1 MKKTKKIM
9 FCTVIVCLVI
19 LFMTLYSRKLL
30 NTEYILIK
38 LYGNPIGEDGT
49 INNEYFG
56 IKCGENNI
64 NAKINLNGINK
75 AIEYA
80 SNKEITEI
88 KLKKGKYLIDSQKD
102 EEKYHYQEKGIML
115 KTNVRLNLNGSTIK
129 HISNNR
135 NSYTLI
141 SILNVENASIFNGT
155 LEGDRDDHIFENPSQ
170 QYGHGID
177 LAGGKTIEIYNLEV
191 KNMIGDGIY
200 VTNFNNEKKKKGEAQ
215 NIKIF
220 NCNIYNCR
228 RQGITIIN
236 GENIEIYQNEIH
248 NIEGTAPQSCIDLET
263 GNKEYTIKNIKIYE
277 NKLYSA
283 KSNNAIIASKNTYQL
298 DIVNN
303 QIEGKIRTYNAENE
317 INILNNYIKNGGIVG
332 VLSEEN
338 INIENYYVK
347 KIKIEG
353 NELDNSYISLG
364 RLNNA
369 KIFDNKIKNGY
380 IEVAN
385 MNSAIFNNKLMNDDT
400 NIKYGCIIKRDDN
413 ENTKKYNVYLIDNE
427 YYGKL
432 EENVK
437 NNENDNIIINYDKNK
452 MLEYIELFENL

>member
-1 MKKTKKIM
+1 MRKTKKIL
-9 FCTVIVCLVI
+9 FFTVIACLVI
-19 LFMTLYSRKLL
+19 LFITLYSRKLL
-30 NTEYILIK
+30 NNEYILRK

-56 IKCGENNI
+56 IKCGANNI
-64 NAKINLNGINK
+64 NAKNNLNGINK

-102 EEKYHYQEKGIML
+102 EEKYHYQEKGIIL

-155 LEGDRDDHIFENPSQ
+155 LEGDRDAHIFENPSQ

-177 LAGGKTIEIYNLEV
+177 LAGGKTIEIYNLEI

-200 VTNFNNEKKKKGEAQ
+200 ITNFDNEKKEKGEAQ

-338 INIENYYVK
+338 TNIEKYYVK

-353 NELDNSYISLG
+353 NELENSYISLG

-369 KIFDNKIKNGY
+369 KIIK
-380 IEVAN
+380 
-385 MNSAIFNNKLMNDDT
+385 
-400 NIKYGCIIKRDDN
+400 
-413 ENTKKYNVYLIDNE
+413 
-427 YYGKL
+427 
-432 EENVK
+432 
-437 NNENDNIIINYDKNK
+437 
-452 MLEYIELFENL
+452 

>member
-1 MKKTKKIM
+1 
-9 FCTVIVCLVI
+9 
-19 LFMTLYSRKLL
+19 
-30 NTEYILIK
+30 
-38 LYGNPIGEDGT
+38 
-49 INNEYFG
+49 
-56 IKCGENNI
+56 
-64 NAKINLNGINK
+64 
-75 AIEYA
+75 
-80 SNKEITEI
+80 
-88 KLKKGKYLIDSQKD
+88 
-102 EEKYHYQEKGIML
+102 
-115 KTNVRLNLNGSTIK
+115 
-129 HISNNR
+129 
-135 NSYTLI
+135 
-141 SILNVENASIFNGT
+141 
-155 LEGDRDDHIFENPSQ
+155 
-170 QYGHGID
+170 
-177 LAGGKTIEIYNLEV
+177 
-191 KNMIGDGIY
+191 MIGDGIY
-200 VTNFNNEKKKKGEAQ
+200 ITNFNNEKKEKGEAQ

-353 NELDNSYISLG
+353 NELDNSYINLG

-385 MNSAIFNNKLMNDDT
+385 MNSAIFNNKLRMMILTLNM
-400 NIKYGCIIKRDDN
+400 G
-413 ENTKKYNVYLIDNE
+413 VL
-427 YYGKL
+427 
-432 EENVK
+432 
-437 NNENDNIIINYDKNK
+437 
-452 MLEYIELFENL
+452 